1 MHLTGP
7 APIVGV
13 TVLLMMAANERL
25 APTVFVVGKNQ
36 YLTPPEGSGPVRVL
50 PMLRVARESRSTES
64 AGIV

>member
-13 TVLLMMAANERL
+13 TVLSMMASNERL

-36 YLTPPEGSGPVRVL
+36 YLTLPEGSGPVRAL
-50 PMLRVARESRSTES
+50 LMLRVARESRSTES